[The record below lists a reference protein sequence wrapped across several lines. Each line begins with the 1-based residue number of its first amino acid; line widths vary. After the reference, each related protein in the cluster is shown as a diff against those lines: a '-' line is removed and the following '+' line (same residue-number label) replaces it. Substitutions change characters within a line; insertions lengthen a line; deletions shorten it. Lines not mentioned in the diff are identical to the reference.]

1 MRIEIIGKNYNPSDK
16 LKDIIEKKTA
26 KLDRY
31 FDDDAKCRVYLK
43 EKNKVSKMEITIDYK
58 GEFMRAEVLGDN
70 YYDAID
76 LLLPKIERQV
86 YKYRTKLEKKLRSNA
101 FKEQNIYRIDEED
114 LRPDKIVKT
123 KRFEMRP
130 MAIDEAVAELDLIGH
145 AFYVFQEEKSG
156 EIRVVYRRDD
166 GDVGLIEPVLA

>member
-1 MRIEIIGKNYNPSDK
+1 MRIEIIGKNYNPSEK

-43 EKNKVSKMEITIDYK
+43 EKNKTSKMEITIDYK
-58 GEFMRAEVLGDN
+58 GGFMRAEALGDN
-70 YYDAID
+70 YYDNID
-76 LLLPKIERQV
+76 LLLPKIEKQI
-86 YKYRTKLEKKLRSNA
+86 YKYRTKLEKKLRTNA
-101 FKEQNIYRIDEED
+101 FKEQNIWEIDEDE
-114 LRPDKIVKT
+114 LRPDKIVKIKKFRMT
-123 KRFEMRP
+123 P
-130 MAIDEAVAELDLIGH
+130 MTVDEAVAELDLIGH

-166 GDVGLIEPVLA
+166 GDVGLIEPQLA